1 MYLLPD
7 TDGIVL
13 LLEAGD
19 TVDDLTRCISLLS
32 GASANKRRIASEHV
46 VDRELDFAIHVQ
58 PVGAGASF
66 TVVVPKRN
74 DIDATVRALCAA
86 YVTQQDSS
94 G

>member
-1 MYLLPD
+1 MYLLPNA
-7 TDGIVL
+7 DGIVL

-19 TVDDLTRCISLLS
+19 TVDDLTRCVSLMS
-32 GASANKRRIASEHV
+32 GASANQRRIASEHV

-58 PVGAGASF
+58 PAGAGACF
-66 TVVVPKRN
+66 TVVVPKRD

-86 YVTQQDSS
+86 YVTQQDSP

>member
-7 TDGIVL
+7 TDGVVL

-19 TVDDLTRCISLLS
+19 MIDDLTRCVSLLS
-32 GASANKRRIASEHV
+32 GASTNRRSVPIERV

-58 PVGAGASF
+58 PVGAGAAF

-74 DIDATVRALCAA
+74 DIDPTLLALCAA
-86 YVTQQDSS
+86 YATQQNSL